1 MSTEPA
7 TELSNEPATDKKIDD
22 DSVTIDLKPMEK
34 AFAYLKNNNSLSDAR
49 EGIQTFIIY
58 VNNIVKN
65 PGEMRYRRI
74 RVENANYQERL
85 GHLRG
90 GQKMLEI
97 LGYKENGSGF
107 LELPREMHSP
117 DDLTT
122 IKAIQR
128 LSYAVLDKTDE
139 QFQNVP
145 WYEPDNSWGC
155 CLAASEGHEIGK
167 RNSMEDN
174 FMHIDGFAGRK
185 DQGFFAVYDGHGGR
199 KTVDFLT
206 CGLHIN
212 LAYHLKHNPDASI
225 KEVFEHVYEH
235 TDAQIRRQQILQ
247 SGATAI
253 TVLLRKEKVK
263 ESDKTKRMIYCANV
277 GDTRGVLPVKG
288 VALRLSKDH
297 KANDPDE
304 KRRIEKSGGFVT
316 RCDRVNG
323 LLAVSRAFG
332 DHMLKPAVSAKPYY
346 SSHEIDQNTPYLI
359 LACDGLW
366 DVMEDQ
372 EVVDFIDARIKEELG
387 GPIVPEVHKK
397 KLQHFV
403 NILIA
408 ELIKMALEKGS
419 QDNISILIVFF

>member
-1 MSTEPA
+1 MSLEPA
-7 TELSNEPATDKKIDD
+7 TELSNEHASDKKLDD
-22 DSVTIDLKPMEK
+22 DTVIDLKPMEK

-117 DDLTT
+117 DNLST

-167 RNSMEDN
+167 RQTMEDN

-185 DQGFFAVYDGHGGR
+185 DQGFFAVYDGHGGK

-263 ESDKTKRMIYCANV
+263 DSDKTKRMIYCANV

-304 KRRIEKSGGFVT
+304 KRRIEQSGGFVT

-332 DHMLKPAVSAKPYY
+332 DHMLKPAVSAKPYC

-403 NILIA
+403 NTIIA

>member
-1 MSTEPA
+1 MSAELA
-7 TELSNEPATDKKIDD
+7 TEKKTYVSTADLN
-22 DSVTIDLKPMEK
+22 LKPMET

-58 VNNIVKN
+58 VNNIVKS
-65 PGEMRYRRI
+65 PAEMRYRRI
-74 RVENANYQERL
+74 RIENANYQERL

-90 GQKMLEI
+90 GQQLLHI

-107 LELPREMHSP
+107 LELPKDQHSP
-117 DDLTT
+117 DDQTT
-122 IKAIQR
+122 IKAIQK

-155 CLAASEGHEIGK
+155 CLAASEGHDVGG
-167 RNSMEDN
+167 RPTMEDN
-174 FMHIDGFAGRK
+174 FMHIDGFAGIK
-185 DQGFFAVYDGHGGR
+185 DQGFFAVYDGHGG
-199 KTVDFLT
+199 KQTVDFLT
-206 CGLHIN
+206 CGFHIN
-212 LAYHLKHNPDASI
+212 LAYHLKYNPDKPI
-225 KEVFEHVYEH
+225 KDVFEYVYEH

-253 TVLLRKEKVK
+253 TVLLRNEKIK
-263 ESDKTKRMIYCANV
+263 DSDKTKRVIHCANV
-277 GDTRGVLPVKG
+277 GDSRGVLVVKG
-288 VALRLSKDH
+288 VAYRLSKDH
-297 KANDPDE
+297 KATDPEE
-304 KRRIEKSGGFVT
+304 KKRVEKSGGFVS

-332 DHMLKPAVSAKPYY
+332 DHMLKPPVSVKPYY
-346 SSHEIDQNTPYLI
+346 CCCDIDQDSPFLV

-372 EVVDFIDARIKEELG
+372 DVVDYIGARVKEELG
-387 GPIVPEVHKK
+387 GPIIPEVHKK
-397 KLQHFV
+397 KLQQLV
-403 NILIA
+403 NTIIS
-408 ELIKMALEKGS
+408 ELIKTAIQKGS

>member
-1 MSTEPA
+1 MG
-7 TELSNEPATDKKIDD
+7 
-22 DSVTIDLKPMEK
+22 
-34 AFAYLKNNNSLSDAR
+34 LKNNNALSDAR

-58 VNNIVKN
+58 VNN
-65 PGEMRYRRI
+65 
-74 RVENANYQERL
+74 QERL

-90 GQKMLEI
+90 GQKLLDN
-97 LGYKENGSGF
+97 LGYKDNGSGF
-107 LELPREMHSP
+107 LELPKERHSP
-117 DDLTT
+117 EDQTT
-122 IKAIQR
+122 IKAIQK
-128 LSYAVLDKTDE
+128 LSYAVMDKTDE

-155 CLAASEGHEIGK
+155 CLTASEGHNVGK
-167 RNSMEDN
+167 RATMEDN
-174 FMHIDGFAGRK
+174 FMHIDGFAGLK
-185 DQGFFAVYDGHGGR
+185 EQGFFAIYDGHGGKR
-199 KTVDFLT
+199 TVDFLT
-206 CGLHIN
+206 CGFHIN
-212 LAYHLKHNPDASI
+212 LAYHLKHNPDEPI
-225 KEVFEHVYEH
+225 QKVFEQVYEH

-253 TVLLRKEKVK
+253 TAFLRNEKV
-263 ESDKTKRMIYCANV
+263 ENSNERKRVIHCANV
-277 GDTRGVLPVKG
+277 GDSRAVLVVKG
-288 VALRLSKDH
+288 VAHRLSKDH
-297 KANDPDE
+297 KATDPDE
-304 KRRIEKSGGFVT
+304 KKRIEQEGGFVS

-346 SSHEIDQNTPYLI
+346 SSHEIDENTPYLV

-372 EVVDFIDARIKEELG
+372 EVVDFIGARIKEELG

-397 KLQHFV
+397 KLQVLV
-403 NILIA
+403 NTIIA

>member
-1 MSTEPA
+1 MSFGPA
-7 TELSNEPATDKKIDD
+7 DELSSPANETKLDD
-22 DSVTIDLKPMEK
+22 DTDTIDLKPMEE

-85 GHLRG
+85 GHLKG

-107 LELPREMHSP
+107 LELPKEKHSP

-155 CLAASEGHEIGK
+155 CLAASEGHEIGV
-167 RNSMEDN
+167 RPTMEDN
-174 FMHIDGFAGRK
+174 FMHIDCFAGRK

-212 LAYHLKHNPDASI
+212 LAYHLKHHPDASI

-263 ESDKTKRMIYCANV
+263 DSDKTKRMIYCANV

-288 VALRLSKDH
+288 VAHRVSKDH

-346 SSHEIDQNTPYLI
+346 SSHEIDENTPYLV

-372 EVVDFIDARIKEELG
+372 EVVDFIGARIKEELG

-397 KLQHFV
+397 KLQVLV
-403 NILIA
+403 NTIIA

>member
-1 MSTEPA
+1 M
-7 TELSNEPATDKKIDD
+7 ELATDKKIDEAD
-22 DSVTIDLKPMEK
+22 LDLKPMET
-34 AFAYLKNNNSLSDAR
+34 AFAYLKNHNSLSDAR

-65 PGEMRYRRI
+65 PAEVRYRRI
-74 RVENANYQERL
+74 RIENANYQERL

-90 GQKMLEI
+90 GQKLLDI

-107 LELPREMHSP
+107 LELPKDQHSP

-122 IKAIQR
+122 IKAIQK

-155 CLAASEGHEIGK
+155 CLAASEGHDVGG
-167 RNSMEDN
+167 RQTMEDN
-174 FMHIDGFAGRK
+174 FMHIDGFAGVK
-185 DQGFFAVYDGHGGR
+185 DQGFFAVYDGHGG
-199 KTVDFLT
+199 KQTVDFLT
-206 CGLHIN
+206 CGFHIN
-212 LAYHLKHNPDASI
+212 LAYHLKHNPDKPI
-225 KEVFEHVYEH
+225 KEVFEYVYEH

-253 TVLLRKEKVK
+253 TVLLRNEKMK
-263 ESDKTKRMIYCANV
+263 NSEKTNSEKTKRVIHCANV
-277 GDTRGVLPVKG
+277 GDSRGVLVVNG
-288 VALRLSKDH
+288 VAHRLSKDH
-297 KANDPDE
+297 KATDPEE
-304 KRRIEKSGGFVT
+304 KKRVEQSGGFVS

-332 DHMLKPAVSAKPYY
+332 DHMLKPPVSVKPYY
-346 SSHEIDQNTPYLI
+346 RRHEIDQDTPFLV

-372 EVVDFIDARIKEELG
+372 DVVDYIGARVKEELG
-387 GPIVPEVHKK
+387 GAIIPEVHKK
-397 KLQHFV
+397 KLQQLV
-403 NILIA
+403 NTIIA
-408 ELIKMALEKGS
+408 ELIKTAMQKGS

>member
-1 MSTEPA
+1 MSSETAGE
-7 TELSNEPATDKKIDD
+7 KKINDD
-22 DSVTIDLKPMEK
+22 IADIDLKPMEK

-65 PGEMRYRRI
+65 PAEMRYRRI

-90 GQKMLEI
+90 GQEMLCAV
-97 LGYKENGSGF
+97 GYKENGSGF
-107 LELPREMHSP
+107 LELPKEMHSP
-117 DDLTT
+117 EDLAT
-122 IKAIQR
+122 IKAIQK

-145 WYEPDNSWGC
+145 WYEPDNPWGC
-155 CLAASEGHEIGK
+155 CLAASEGHDVGK
-167 RNSMEDN
+167 RQTMEDN
-174 FMHIDGFAGRK
+174 FMHIDGFAGLK
-185 DQGFFAVYDGHGGR
+185 EQGFFAVYDGHGG
-199 KTVDFLT
+199 KQTVDFLT
-206 CGLHIN
+206 CGFHIN
-212 LAYHLKHNPDASI
+212 LAYHLKYNPDEPI
-225 KEVFEHVYEH
+225 QRVFEQVYEH

-253 TVLLRKEKVK
+253 TVLLRNEKIKDSNVK
-263 ESDKTKRMIYCANV
+263 KKVIHCANV
-277 GDTRGVLPVKG
+277 GDSRGVLVVKG
-288 VALRLSKDH
+288 VAHRLSRDH
-297 KANDPDE
+297 KATDPEE
-304 KRRIEKSGGFVT
+304 KKRIEKSGGFVS

-332 DHMLKPAVSAKPYY
+332 DHMLKPPVSVKPYY
-346 SSHEIDQNTPYLI
+346 SSHEIDQDTPFLV

-372 EVVDFIDARIKEELG
+372 DVVDYVGARVKEEFG
-387 GPIVPEVHKK
+387 GPIVPEVHKE
-397 KLQHFV
+397 KLQLLV
-403 NILIA
+403 NKIIA
-408 ELIKMALEKGS
+408 ELISAAISKGS

>member
-1 MSTEPA
+1 MSSELPA
-7 TELSNEPATDKKIDD
+7 EKKNDD
-22 DSVTIDLKPMEK
+22 DAVDVDLKPMEK
-34 AFAYLKNNNSLSDAR
+34 SFAYLKNNNSLSDAR

-65 PGEMRYRRI
+65 PAESRYRRI
-74 RVENANYQERL
+74 RIENANYQERL
-85 GHLRG
+85 GHLAG

-107 LELPREMHSP
+107 LELAMEKHSP
-117 DDLTT
+117 DDLST
-122 IKAIQR
+122 IKAIQK

-155 CLAASEGHEIGK
+155 CMAASEGHDLGA
-167 RNSMEDN
+167 RQSMEDN
-174 FMHIDGFAGRK
+174 FMHIDGFAGKK
-185 DQGFFAVYDGHGGR
+185 DQGFFAVYDGHGG
-199 KTVDFLT
+199 KQTVDFLT
-206 CGLHIN
+206 CGFHIN
-212 LAYHLKHNPDASI
+212 LAYYLKHNPDSSVKQA
-225 KEVFEHVYEH
+225 FQQVYEH

-253 TVLLRKEKVK
+253 TVLLRNEKDT
-263 ESDKTKRMIYCANV
+263 ESDKTKRMIHCANV
-277 GDTRGVLPVKG
+277 GDSRGVLALKG
-288 VALRLSKDH
+288 EAVRISKDH
-297 KANDPDE
+297 KATDPEE
-304 KRRIEKSGGFVT
+304 KKRIEKSGGFVT
-316 RCDRVNG
+316 RCNRVNG

-346 SSHEIDQNTPYLI
+346 SSHQIDQHTPYLV

-372 EVVDFIDARIKEELG
+372 EVVDFILARVKQELG
-387 GPIVPEVHKK
+387 WPLVPELHKK
-397 KLQHFV
+397 KLQELV
-403 NILIA
+403 NKIIA
-408 ELIKMALEKGS
+408 DLIKTAIQKGS